1 MDKRLRNMMD
11 KAGPSDEVLR
21 LVTLHSFHGSRASR
35 EARAGIPMADTIAN
49 MRWTKARQM
58 YQYYTVYTHGI
69 EPLVLE
75 GIQRTDHKTSQR
87 ALAEVMTIRYGER

>member
-35 EARAGIPMADTIAN
+35 EARAGIPMTDTIAN
-49 MRWTKARQM
+49 MRWTEEM
-58 YQYYTVYTHGI
+58 YQYYTHGR

-75 GIQRTDHKTSQR
+75 GIQG
-87 ALAEVMTIRYGER
+87 LAT